1 MPSWAAVRR
10 ACCSAR
16 AVEGCI
22 TWACWGA
29 AEDRGRSSPVWLTRP
44 SSSWGAVYWPA
55 AGHGVEHGAHLQ
67 GRGGQLPLAKGEVGQ
82 GPGVAQAL
90 EGGQLPGGGPQAP
103 AELLGAAKAQVIG
116 HGEDFLPAQHP
127 GGVDEVAVAG
137 VGQGALQVQLPVGR
151 AVHTVELQPPGVE
164 GAHAG
169 EGQLPQA
176 LLQQGG
182 RHRHL
187 EHRARRVGG
196 KGPVY
201 QGGILPLGGL
211 AQIQGG
217 KVRHAG
223 HRPDFAPPAPR

>member
-1 MPSWAAVRR
+1 M
-10 ACCSAR
+10 
-16 AVEGCI
+16 
-22 TWACWGA
+22 
-29 AEDRGRSSPVWLTRP
+29 
-44 SSSWGAVYWPA
+44 
-55 AGHGVEHGAHLQ
+55 
-67 GRGGQLPLAKGEVGQ
+67 
-82 GPGVAQAL
+82 
-90 EGGQLPGGGPQAP
+90 EGGQLPGGGPQTP
-103 AELLGAAKAQVIG
+103 AKLLGAAKAQVIG

-137 VGQGALQVQLPVGR
+137 VGQSALQVQLPVGR

-196 KGPVY
+196 KGPVH

-217 KVRHAG
+217 EVRHAG
-223 HRPDFAPPAPR
+223 HRPDFAPRRLGDHHGPFAQLLGGLLGQPLDGAVQGEGHPGGALLQGVHHLGLLPGQDAAHGVHPVGDGNLPAALA